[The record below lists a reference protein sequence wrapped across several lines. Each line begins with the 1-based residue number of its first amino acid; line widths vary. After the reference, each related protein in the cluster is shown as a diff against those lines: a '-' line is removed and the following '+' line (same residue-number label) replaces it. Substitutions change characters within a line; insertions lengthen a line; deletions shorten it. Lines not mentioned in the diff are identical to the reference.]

1 VVEGGSVFA
10 AMTLRR
16 PLTDRGAD
24 LIAERLR
31 LLAQPVRVKL
41 VDRLAARTT
50 SVQELVDTLETT
62 QQNISQHLGILQR
75 AGVVARHKEGIRV
88 RYELVD
94 PHVLQLLECAEASL
108 ARQLDELSEL
118 IEPTGSSEDAH
129 A

>member
-1 VVEGGSVFA
+1 MRMLPTKRAIS
-10 AMTLRR
+10 
-16 PLTDRGAD
+16 
-24 LIAERLR
+24 
-31 LLAQPVRVKL
+31 L
-41 VDRLAARTT
+41 VDRLAVRTT

-108 ARQLDELSEL
+108 ARQLDELSR
-118 IEPTGSSEDAH
+118 
-129 A
+129 